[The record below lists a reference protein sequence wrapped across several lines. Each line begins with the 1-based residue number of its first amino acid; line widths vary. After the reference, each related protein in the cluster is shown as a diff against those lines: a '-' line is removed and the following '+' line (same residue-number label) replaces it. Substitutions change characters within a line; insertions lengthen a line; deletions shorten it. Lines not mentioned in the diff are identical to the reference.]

1 MQLWFEGE
9 TLKKESSF
17 ENVGLN
23 ERYQIES
30 QER

>member
-9 TLKKESSF
+9 TLKNESSF
-17 ENVGLN
+17 ENFGLN

-30 QER
+30 